1 MSSLA
6 NIQSLIRTSVL
17 DRGMVQDLEKI
28 IVSDSLDAA
37 DRMQVYVNNYR
48 ESLVS
53 ALMSV
58 FPVFTALA
66 SEPFARQAMAA
77 FIYESPPERPALQAY
92 GEDFSEFVKSYEPAD
107 GFPFFVDILRLEWAI
122 HSLQFVR
129 QETGTHVD
137 GLYVNPC
144 VRFVISDF
152 PVLNLWMVGTGQ
164 LPPEAVSL
172 DQGGQSVVIVLTNE
186 GIRLFPVDDNEKQAL
201 VVLNEG
207 KKVGEAMRS
216 ILLQKGLLIKGM

>member
-17 DRGMVQDLEKI
+17 DRGMVQDLEDI

-58 FPVFTALA
+58 FPVFTALV
-66 SEPFARQAMAA
+66 SEPFARQVMTA
-77 FIYESPPERPALQAY
+77 FIYKSPPEKPALQTY
-92 GEDFSEFVKSYEPAD
+92 GEAFADFVKSYEPAD
-107 GFPFFVDILRLEWAI
+107 GFPFLVDILRLEWAV
-122 HSLQFVR
+122 HSLQFVAL
-129 QETGTHVD
+129 ETGTHVD
-137 GLYVNPC
+137 GMYVNLC
-144 VRFVISDF
+144 VRFVSSDY
-152 PVLNLWMVGTGQ
+152 PILNLWMVGTGQ

-172 DQGGQSVVIVLTNE
+172 DQGGQSVAIVFSNA
-186 GIRLFPVDDNEKQAL
+186 GIRLFPIDDNEKQAL
-201 VVLNEG
+201 AVLNEG

-216 ILLQKGLLIKGM
+216 TLLQKGLLIKGT